1 MTNFEAFRW
10 NLQSSTNP
18 EIGRSEPRSTSHNP
32 EGACRV
38 EIYFLKNM
46 VDFRLLKL
54 ILFFHFQPAV
64 QLDDE
69 EDDNFMIN
77 LEIYSV
83 LSYLLLLFV
92 GLIMVASII
101 DRGKNCEGAQKKD
114 QHDWPYLIMVKNY
127 KMRIIC
133 KTLYEIFLFKIIY

>member
-1 MTNFEAFRW
+1 M
-10 NLQSSTNP
+10 
-18 EIGRSEPRSTSHNP
+18 
-32 EGACRV
+32 
-38 EIYFLKNM
+38 
-46 VDFRLLKL
+46 
-54 ILFFHFQPAV
+54 

-101 DRGKNCEGAQKKD
+101 DRGKNCEGA
-114 QHDWPYLIMVKNY
+114 
-127 KMRIIC
+127 
-133 KTLYEIFLFKIIY
+133 